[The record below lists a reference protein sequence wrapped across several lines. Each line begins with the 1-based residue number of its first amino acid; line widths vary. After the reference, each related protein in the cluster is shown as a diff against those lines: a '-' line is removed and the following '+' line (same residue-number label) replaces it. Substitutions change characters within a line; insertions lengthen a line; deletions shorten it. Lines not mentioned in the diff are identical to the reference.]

1 MIELGIFL
9 HYLSIAI
16 IAALTSLGVGIA
28 AGYASITALAALNR
42 APNTYNEVSKI
53 IIVGLAVIETG
64 GILGLVMA
72 LLLLIG
78 PSQDMLEQPEFL
90 YTAIAQVGIAFALGV
105 SGLAV
110 ALASATPA
118 KQALLSLSRQP
129 FFSSNILNMML
140 MTQSIIQ
147 TPVIFGFLI
156 SLLIRGQYMQLVSL
170 TDGIRLMAAG
180 LCTGIGCI
188 GPVIGLSQFAGA
200 ACQAIGKNRSSYGKI
215 LPFTLISQAII
226 ETPII
231 FSLLVSL
238 LLLFSPLGQEK
249 PYTIFALLASAL
261 CAGIGTF
268 GPGISSGKVAS
279 AACKEIAL
287 NPEQYSILSRTS
299 MLGQGLIDSAV
310 VYALIVSLAI
320 FFLK

>member
-9 HYLSIAI
+9 HYISVAFI
-16 IAALTSLGVGIA
+16 IALTSLGVGIA
-28 AGYASITALAALNR
+28 AGYASIAALSALDR

-53 IIVGLAVIETG
+53 IIVALAVIETG

-72 LLLLIG
+72 LLLLAG
-78 PSQDMLEQPEFL
+78 PASELLGQQEIL
-90 YTAIAQVGIAFALGV
+90 YTGIAEIGIACALGI
-105 SGLAV
+105 SGLVV
-110 ALASATPA
+110 AFASANPA
-118 KQALLSLSRQP
+118 KQALVSIARQP
-129 FFSSNILNMML
+129 FFSSNILNIML

-156 SLLIRGQYMQLVSL
+156 SLLIRGQCLAL
-170 TDGIRLMAAG
+170 TTFADSIRLMAAG
-180 LCTGIGCI
+180 LCTGLGCI

-200 ACQAIGKNRSSYGKI
+200 ACQAIGINRDSYRKV
-215 LPFTLISQAII
+215 LPFALLSQAII

-231 FSLLVSL
+231 FSLLISL
-238 LLLFSPLGQEK
+238 MLLFSPLHTEK
-249 PYTIFALLASAL
+249 PYTIVALLASAL
-261 CAGIGTF
+261 CVGIGTF

-287 NPEQYSILSRTS
+287 HPEQYSILSRTS

-310 VYALIVSLAI
+310 IYALIVSLAI